1 MNNLTK
7 AKEILQN
14 GGFTC
19 VLLKDENE
27 YTSDKRGVKP
37 LLCWLESGEDF
48 EGFSA
53 ADKVVG
59 KAAAF
64 LYVLLRVKAVYADVI
79 SEHAL
84 SVLKESEI
92 KVAYGELVPAI
103 RNRTNTGFCPME
115 AATLN
120 ITDPEDAVAAIKNVL
135 VKLSK

>member
-19 VLLKDENE
+19 VLTAGENV
-27 YTSDKRGVKP
+27 YTSNKRGVKP
-37 LLCWLESGEDF
+37 LLCWYESGEDYK
-48 EGFSA
+48 GFSA

-64 LYVLLRVKAVYADVI
+64 LYVLLGIKEVYADVI

-84 SVLKESEI
+84 CVLKQNG
-92 KVAYGELVPAI
+92 VFVTYGELVPAI

-115 AATLN
+115 TVTMN
-120 ITDPEDAVAAIKNVL
+120 ITDPKNAVGAIKKALEGL
-135 VKLSK
+135 VK